1 MKKLILL
8 VGLTLM
14 ASMTLAQTWT
24 VTLADGK
31 KHEGNF
37 IRIEPGR
44 YLLQTNGTLLE
55 LTDDDLD
62 PDTFSI
68 HKRSDAAPKRRLIE
82 RRSYVELH
90 PDGTATAYW
99 EMNLVNDTG
108 KAITELQF
116 GYAPWEREVADQ
128 RTYRDPFGNV
138 LVPEY
143 DPPRQRWA
151 DKPDDR
157 VQITLPLPVPV
168 APGETMIFN
177 ADETSSRV
185 MHTKEGLLY
194 RNNGDYPEDRLI
206 WHKVRLPH
214 NATIEKIAP
223 EPVARFE
230 HDGFN
235 YVMWRRYYV
244 KGEVTPLTILYTLD

>member
-8 VGLTLM
+8 LGLTLM
-14 ASMTLAQTWT
+14 ASLTLAQTWS
-24 VTLADGK
+24 VTLTDGA

-44 YLLQTNGTLLE
+44 YLLQTDDTLYE

-62 PDTFSI
+62 PETFSI
-68 HKRSDAAPKRRLIE
+68 RRRSDAAPKRRLIE
-82 RRSYVELH
+82 RRDYVELH
-90 PDGTATAYW
+90 ADGTGTFHW
-99 EMNLVNDTG
+99 EMKLVNDTS
-108 KAITELQF
+108 KAITELRF

-143 DPPRQRWA
+143 DPPRHRWA
-151 DKPDDR
+151 DKPDQR
-157 VQITLPLPVPV
+157 VQVSLPLPVPV
-168 APGETMIFN
+168 APGETMTIN
-177 ADETSSRV
+177 ADETSHRIQ
-185 MHTKEGLLY
+185 MTADGLLY
-194 RNNGDYPEDRLI
+194 NMNGDYPENRLV
-206 WHKVRLPH
+206 WHKVRLPQGARISSI
-214 NATIEKIAP
+214 NP

-230 HDGFN
+230 QDGFE

-244 KGEVTPLTILYTLD
+244 KGEVAPLTVLYTLD